1 MITKQNLIQQLK
13 GITDTPSL
21 EAEWILEETSDEKK
35 IQEIIQR
42 RKKEEPLSK
51 ILGHRSFWRGDFLVS
66 KDVLDPRPDS
76 ETLIRAVLDL
86 IPDKKKPYSF
96 LDIATGSGCLLVSLL
111 MEYPNAKGTGLDI
124 SPKAIKI
131 AQKNIK
137 LNKVRAFLHRKDMR
151 VLKLLEE
158 YDFAV
163 SNPPYIPTQE
173 VKKLKKNVRC
183 YDPKIA
189 LDGGKDGLDY
199 YRVLAK
205 IQGLPLLFL
214 EIGIGQKKEVHQIF
228 LAEHWRLKKTY
239 TDYNGI
245 ERVLVFQKKVEK
257 YPKIS

>member
-1 MITKQNLIQQLK
+1 MITKTNLIQQLK

-21 EAEWILEETSDEKK
+21 EADWILQETTDDKK
-35 IQEIIQR
+35 IQQIVER
-42 RKKEEPLSK
+42 RQKEEPLSK
-51 ILGHRSFWRGDFLVS
+51 ILGHRSFWRGDFVVS

-86 IPDKKKPYSF
+86 VPDKNKPYSF

-151 VLKLLEE
+151 VLKLLEG

-163 SNPPYIPTQE
+163 SNPPYIPTKE
-173 VKKLKKNVRC
+173 LKELKKNVRC
-183 YDPKIA
+183 FDPKIA

-205 IQGLPLLFL
+205 IKNLPLLFV
-214 EIGIGQKKEVHQIF
+214 EIGIGQKKAVHQIF
-228 LAEHWRLKKTY
+228 LSEHWRLKKTY
-239 TDYNGI
+239 RDYGGI
-245 ERVLVFQKKVEK
+245 DRVLVFSKKLEK
-257 YPKIS
+257 SKKII